1 MSNSAQI
8 SWVDSHCHVQP
19 PYGRDD
25 APVEAVLDRARAAGV
40 VAMVCVGCDLESS
53 RAAIALAETH
63 PDVWATVGL
72 HPHDASNLDAE
83 WDALADLVG
92 GPGASARVVGI
103 GETGFDLYYGHSP
116 EAAQEEAFRRHI
128 RLAHSL
134 DRALVIHTRD
144 AWEPTFRVL
153 RDEGMPPRTVFH
165 CFTGGPSE
173 ADEALTLGAHLSFS
187 GIVSF
192 KTAHDLRVA
201 ARITPD
207 DRLLVETDAPYL
219 APVPHRGRTNEPAF
233 LTAVGD
239 ALAAARETTPDAIAS
254 MTARN
259 AARVFDLVVPA
270 SERDPMVGG

>member
-1 MSNSAQI
+1 MHPVSISAHI

-25 APVEAVLDRARAAGV
+25 DPVEAVLHRARLAGV

-53 RAAIALAETH
+53 RAAIDLAEAH

-72 HPHDASNLDAE
+72 HPHDASKLAAE

-92 GPGASARVVGI
+92 GSGASRRVVGI

-128 RLAHSL
+128 RLAHAL
-134 DRALVIHTRD
+134 DRALIIHTRD

-173 ADEALTLGAHLSFS
+173 AEEAVALGAHLSFS

-192 KTAHDLRVA
+192 KTAHDLRA
-201 ARITPD
+201 AAVITPD

-233 LTAVGD
+233 LGAVGD
-239 ALAAARETTPDAIAS
+239 AVAGARNVTTAEIAS
-254 MTARN
+254 LTARN
-259 AARVFDLVVPA
+259 AGRVFGFEIPTSAV
-270 SERDPMVGG
+270 RR